1 MFIGF
6 MKAAFSWLPLPL
18 SLLVGYVFTVFILVV
33 LFQAIK
39 VIMEIVGFLV
49 NIFGG
54 ILAKVVTFFV

>member
-1 MFIGF
+1 MFLAF

-18 SLLVGYVFTVFILVV
+18 SLLVGYIFTVFVLVV

-39 VIMEIVGFLV
+39 VIMEIVGFLM

-54 ILAKVVTFFV
+54 VLAKVVGLFV